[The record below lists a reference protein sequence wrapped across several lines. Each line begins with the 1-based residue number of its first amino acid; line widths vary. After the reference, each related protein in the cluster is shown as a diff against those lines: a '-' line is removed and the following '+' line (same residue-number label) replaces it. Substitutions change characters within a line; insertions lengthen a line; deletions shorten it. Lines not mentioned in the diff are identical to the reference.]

1 MWHKQRHGLDDGN
14 SNQSFLKGHSLSL
27 SFSLLHPCFIYDYL
41 CLYLSSPVSSSQS
54 STFTITIT
62 FSSALRRLYFPPA
75 RRTLPSL
82 GHLAPLPST
91 SLSPAFC
98 LSKGRLLVPYQTL
111 MNYKRP
117 LSSGPWTGTRLTDY
131 LPRRRSGEQ
140 SCGNPVRNTLFC
152 GLAG

>member
-1 MWHKQRHGLDDGN
+1 MMGIATRASSRDIL
-14 SNQSFLKGHSLSL
+14 SLSLSL
-27 SFSLLHPCFIYDYL
+27 SFIHALFMTTSVSIY
-41 CLYLSSPVSSSQS
+41 CPVSSSQS